1 MAEQIKTIIAGGTY
15 DPVHNGH
22 MQLAEDVLLHYKAE
36 RLILVPSFISPHK
49 KEKQVISPEHRIRML
64 ELAVK
69 DRRFIIETC
78 EIDRGGVSYTI
89 DTIRYIRKKYNLNE
103 RPGLLIGDDLVN
115 GFEKWKCPEEIASE
129 ARLIIADRGEGV
141 SGNFSYEHIT
151 FENLYLEISSS
162 DIRNRIKTGR
172 ACRFLM
178 PDGVYEYI
186 LENKLYGDS

>member
-15 DPVHNGH
+15 DPVHIGH
-22 MQLAEDVLLHYKAE
+22 MQLAEDVLQHYKAE

-64 ELAVK
+64 EMAVK
-69 DRRFIIETC
+69 DSRFIIETC

-89 DTIRYIRKKYNLNE
+89 DTIRFIRKKYNLND

-115 GFEKWKCPEEIASE
+115 GFKKWKCPEEIASE
-129 ARLIIADRGEGV
+129 ARLIIADRGEGI
-141 SGNFSYEHIT
+141 SDDFKFEHIT
-151 FENLYLEISSS
+151 FENLFLEISSS
-162 DIRNRIKTGR
+162 DIRSRIKTGR